1 MVSARKAIFIAAF
14 LGLALLPLPG
24 LSAAV
29 ETPSTDKAVSFR
41 NDVMAV
47 ISRAGCNA
55 GACHGNASGKG
66 GFKISLRGED
76 PEGDYLV
83 MTRELFGRRVNP
95 QLPDESL
102 LLLKA
107 TSKLAHEGGKR
118 FGPDSEEFR
127 LMRQWIADGA
137 VDDGETAPK
146 LVRLDVTPRE
156 QFFGEPAWKTQIAAT
171 AHYSDGTSRDV
182 TRLAVYESANPL
194 VKPALDGS
202 VQADKPTETTV
213 LVRYLDQQ
221 QPVRLAFVAARPDYK
236 WNGAKPAN
244 FVDEQIFAKLRRLKL
259 NPSPIVA
266 DETFVRRLYLD
277 LTGAPPTS
285 EEAKAFIADK
295 RRDKRTRLAN
305 ELMERPEFA
314 TFWAL
319 KWADLLRI
327 DERPLDKKGVQAFHH
342 WLQRAFSDNMPMDRF
357 AREIVAGRGSTYENP
372 AANFYR
378 ANRDPV
384 MRSEAI
390 AQLFL
395 GTRLQCAQ
403 CHNHPFDRW
412 TQNDYYGWAGVF
424 SQIDY
429 KVIENKRRD
438 DNDSHEFVGKQVV
451 VSGRTGDMKHPK
463 TGKVVPAKMLGDTS
477 GGSDERDRLDRLAD
491 WITSPKNPFF
501 AQSQVN
507 RIWFHLMGRGIVDPI
522 DDFRA
527 TNPPSHPELLDQ
539 LTAEFVKSGYNLRHI
554 VRLIVASKAYQLSS
568 EPNDTNADD
577 ETNFSRNLIRRLSA
591 EQILDAQTQVTGTP
605 VEFTGYPV
613 GTRAAEVGGVQAMR
627 ARRRLTDGDRYM
639 DLFGRPPRL
648 LTCEC
653 ERSNETSMGQ
663 AFQLISGP
671 LINTQLSSK
680 DNRLTA
686 LIKSG
691 RTDEQIV
698 EELYWTTL
706 TRPPNDKERA
716 TTSSLLAKA
725 PDKRAALEDVT
736 WALLNSKEFILRH

>member
-1 MVSARKAIFIAAF
+1 MVFAQKAILLSAF
-14 LGLALLPLPG
+14 LSLAFLPWPG
-24 LSAAV
+24 VGAPVEAA
-29 ETPSTDKAVSFR
+29 STDKPVSFR

-66 GFKISLRGED
+66 GFKVSLRGED
-76 PEGDYLV
+76 PAGDYLV

-95 QLPDESL
+95 QIPDDSL

-107 TSKLAHEGGKR
+107 TAKLAHEGGKR
-118 FGPDSEEFR
+118 FGPDTGEFR
-127 LMRQWIADGA
+127 ILRRWIVDGA
-137 VDDGETAPK
+137 TDDGDTAPK
-146 LVRLDVTPRE
+146 LVSLEVTPRE
-156 QFFGEPAWKTQIAAT
+156 EFLGEPRWRTQIQAT
-171 AHYSDGTSRDV
+171 ARYGDGTSRDV

-194 VKPALDGS
+194 VTPALDGS
-202 VQADKPTETTV
+202 VSADKPTETTV

-236 WNGAKPAN
+236 WNATKPAN

-259 NPSPIVA
+259 NPSPMVA

-277 LTGAPPTS
+277 LVGTPPS
-285 EEAKAFIADK
+285 AEEAKAFLADK
-295 RRDKRTRLAN
+295 RRDKRTRLAD

-342 WLQRAFSDNMPMDRF
+342 WLQRAFADNMPMDRF

-463 TGKVVPAKMLGDTS
+463 TGKVVPAKMLGDNSADT
-477 GGSDERDRLDRLAD
+477 DQPDRLERLAE

-501 AQSQVN
+501 AKSQVN

-527 TNPPSHPELLDQ
+527 TNPPSHPELLDE
-539 LTAEFVKSGYNLRHI
+539 LTAQFVKSGYNLRHI

-605 VEFTGYPV
+605 VEFTGYPI

-627 ARRRLTDGDRYM
+627 ARRRMTEGDRYL

-671 LINTQLSSK
+671 LINGQMSAK
-680 DNRLTA
+680 DNRLTD
-686 LIKSG
+686 LLKSD
-691 RTDEQIV
+691 RSDTQII

-706 TRPPNDKERA
+706 TRPPNEKEKA
-716 TTSSLLAKA
+716 TTSVLLANA
-725 PDKRAALEDVT
+725 SDKRAALEDVT